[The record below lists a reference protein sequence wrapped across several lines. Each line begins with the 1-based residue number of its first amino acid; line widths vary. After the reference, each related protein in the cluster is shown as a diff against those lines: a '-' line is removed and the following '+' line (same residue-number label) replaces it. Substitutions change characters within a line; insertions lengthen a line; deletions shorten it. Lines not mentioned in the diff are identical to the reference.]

1 MLIYYCTPFLKYLN
15 TKKNDFAQIR
25 EEIVNNILE
34 LFEWVTDKVVIVEL
48 LIEKAKTH
56 LDKSEYALAE
66 KLYHRIEQQL
76 LFNWDIFMLEENKNT
91 IKITQDIKKRIVGQY
106 FT

>member
-1 MLIYYCTPFLKYLN
+1 MTIINISIPFGLVKDIDDYSKVVNDILN
-15 TKKNDFAQIR
+15 
-25 EEIVNNILE
+25 
-34 LFEWVTDKVVIVEL
+34 LFKWVTDKVVIVEL

-66 KLYHRIEQQL
+66 NLYHRIEQQL
-76 LFNWDIFMLEENKNT
+76 LFNWEIFMLEENKNI
-91 IKITQDIKKRIVGQY
+91 IKLTQDIKKRIVGQH